1 MGLSHSP
8 RIVTDGLVFC
18 VDAAN
23 PRSYS
28 GAGTTWYDL
37 SKNKFSPSLINGPT
51 FSTDNAGYFLFD
63 GADDEVD
70 CNFTGADV
78 GIEGTDKATMSVW
91 YKKTGTAGTITQEL
105 LGDGDTGRFCMR
117 VFNTNTSFQ
126 LFINGLSGSAI
137 SYSPGFY
144 SWNNFVF
151 VYDGANKK
159 LYANGEFVS
168 QQSVTGNFSSMTN
181 NFHIGNA
188 ADGTRL
194 LNGNIALANMYN
206 RALSAEEIKQNYNAT
221 KWRFQ

>member
-1 MGLSHSP
+1 MGTSYNP
-8 RIVTDGLVFC
+8 RIVTDGLILC
-18 VDAAN
+18 LDAAN
-23 PRSYS
+23 KRSYPGS
-28 GAGTTWYDL
+28 GSTWNDL
-37 SKNKFSPSLINGPT
+37 SKNKFAPSLINSPT

-63 GADDEVD
+63 GINEEVD

-78 GIEGTDKATMSVW
+78 GIQGTDKATMSVW

-105 LGDGDTGRFCMR
+105 LGDGDVGRFSMR
-117 VFNTNTSFQ
+117 VFNTITSFQ
-126 LFINGLSGSAI
+126 LFINGSSHNAI

-168 QQSVTGNFSSMTN
+168 QYPVTGVFSSMTN

-206 RALSAEEIKQNYNAT
+206 RALTPDEIRQNYLAT
-221 KWRFQ
+221 KGRFQ